1 MSMKLDEYSFNL
13 KEEEI
18 KGGFGFNFKL
28 PNGVVEVKDDDKESV
43 LNNINTIT
51 GSNLIKNDIK
61 TLLQIKRT
69 TYKQSNG
76 TETFVKF
83 NELFD
88 EEKGKSLH
96 FLKASFFKTDKNT
109 IYTHSEH
116 RIPTQLVEDFSE
128 YYANEFERN
137 IVSGVN
143 SKLQEDDFKQS
154 IKAFVTLI
162 NIIYLLC
169 KKIEDYLGG
178 EVQREIKALNKKEL
192 NIVTDIIRLLDE
204 PINGS
209 QSLKEIFITEIYA
222 GDNSDLKDINDGAK
236 IDDEA
241 IFDIKS
247 LSKTKNISLKF
258 IINKL
263 YVLHNYLNKI
273 IIAEPAINI
282 FKPDLYNERSGKNLN
297 YNNYLYLYNAIRKNL
312 KNLKEQP
319 QTETEFNKIKPIKD
333 KSDKSDIGDNLNV
346 LTEIIIEVLNKFNVK
361 ITELYMALPDI
372 LNNNA
377 LIIDTVLQ
385 DLQSKIEKVKTDN
398 QYKSIDDINE
408 DVNTKIQ
415 KLKDSATSDV
425 ESEEVRKRDAD
436 MVNGFKS
443 EMKKLKSD
451 FKTKFEEV
459 KASYNDNLEKYQT
472 QKTEIKSIINSAR
485 ELSEDGSA
493 IITEEQY
500 IAKTEELESLTT
512 KINEYTR
519 LVNQVNAYAT
529 QANELIDETTDKFN
543 LLNTKLDSLR
553 EVKFPNFVESNTR
566 LAPIPDANAEYKTA
580 QLSLIASIKDK
591 YTARR
596 SKESLI
602 AAIEKLLKENDDT
615 QEGFKQDHDSKA
627 AEITDV
633 VSNIN
638 NNIEKINEIL
648 SDDENTDFRYANKLV
663 EELKTNITN
672 YNEFIKEAKNIFNN
686 ARKANGKATV
696 KLVPLN
702 EQLNTNYGDVEKTIN
717 PFSISDINKNTK
729 YRKDLTNIIQRL
741 ETKEAEYAQ
750 KIIEQQETAKKT
762 KLVTLAQARVKGY
775 LARKKAAILKEE
787 QKQIPGLG
795 GGNNTKELRQKL
807 NTMSIKQLKRL
818 SDKKHIEYGNK
829 NTIKSLINNY
839 MKHI

>member
-18 KGGFGFNFKL
+18 KGGFNFKL
-28 PNGVVEVKDDDKESV
+28 PNGVVEVKDDDKENV
-43 LNNINTIT
+43 VNNINDIT
-51 GSNLIKNDIK
+51 GSNLIKTDIN

-69 TYKQSNG
+69 TYKQPNR
-76 TETFVKF
+76 TETFNKF
-83 NELFD
+83 SELFD

-273 IIAEPAINI
+273 IIAGSAINI

-425 ESEEVRKRDAD
+425 ESEEVRKRDAE
-436 MVNGFKS
+436 MVKGFKR
-443 EMKKLKSD
+443 EMEKLESD
-451 FKTKFEEV
+451 FKTEFKKVE
-459 KASYNDNLEKYQT
+459 ASYNDNLEEYKTQT
-472 QKTEIKSIINSAR
+472 TKIESIINSAQ
-485 ELSEDGSA
+485 ELSDGSA

-512 KINEYTR
+512 KINDNEV
-519 LVNQVNAYAT
+519 LLGQVNAYAT
-529 QANELIDETTDKFN
+529 QADMLIDETTVEFN
-543 LLNTKLDSLR
+543 KL
-553 EVKFPNFVESNTR
+553 NTR
-566 LAPIPDANAEYKTA
+566 LTGHGESAAENFVASKERLAQITDAIADYKTA
-580 QLSLIASIKDK
+580 QSTLIASIKDN

-602 AAIEKLLKENDDT
+602 VAIEKLLKENDDT

-633 VSNIN
+633 VNNIN
-638 NNIEKINEIL
+638 NNIKKINEIL
-648 SDDENTDFRYANKLV
+648 SDDENTDFTTVKKLV

-686 ARKANGKATV
+686 AKKANDKATV
-696 KLVPLN
+696 ELVPLN
-702 EQLNTNYGDVEKTIN
+702 KQLNTNYGDVEKTIN

>member
-1 MSMKLDEYSFNL
+1 MSMKLDENSFNL
-13 KEEEI
+13 KEEEF
-18 KGGFGFNFKL
+18 KGGGFSSGL
-28 PNGVVEVKDDDKESV
+28 PHGVSVVDKKKVGEIQKDIERELPEVKFNSDAS
-43 LNNINTIT
+43 
-51 GSNLIKNDIK
+51 
-61 TLLQIKRT
+61 LLQIKKTTRT
-69 TYKQSNG
+69 SDIG
-76 TETFVKF
+76 RGETEAFKKF
-83 NELFD
+83 NKLFD

-109 IYTHSEH
+109 IYTYSEH
-116 RIPTQLVEDFSE
+116 RIPTQLFEDFSE

-137 IVSGVN
+137 IVSEVN

-282 FKPDLYNERSGKNLN
+282 FKPDLYQIRSGKNLN
-297 YNNYLYLYNAIRKNL
+297 YNNYSYLYNAIRKNL

-319 QTETEFNKIKPIKD
+319 QTETEFNNKIKTIEN

-346 LTEIIIEVLNKFNVK
+346 LTEIIIEVLNKFNGK
-361 ITELYMALPDI
+361 ISELYMALPDI

-385 DLQSKIEKVKTDN
+385 DLQSKIEKVKTNN
-398 QYKSIDDINE
+398 QYESIDDINKE
-408 DVNTKIQ
+408 VNTIIQ
-415 KLKDSATSDV
+415 KLKDSATGDV
-425 ESEEVRKRDAD
+425 ESEEVRKRDED
-436 MVNGFKS
+436 MVKGFKS
-443 EMKKLKSD
+443 EMEKLESD
-451 FKTKFEEV
+451 FKTKFKEV
-459 KASYNDNLEKYQT
+459 EASYNNNLKEYQT
-472 QKTEIKSIINSAR
+472 QKTEIESIINSAR
-485 ELSEDGSA
+485 ELSDGSA

-512 KINEYTR
+512 KIDENEV
-519 LVNQVNAYAT
+519 LLGQVNAYAT
-529 QANELIDETTDKFN
+529 RANKLIDETTVEFN
-543 LLNTKLDSLR
+543 KLNTKLTGHGESAA
-553 EVKFPNFVESNTR
+553 ENFVESNSR
-566 LAPIPDANAEYKTA
+566 LAQITDAIADYKTA
-580 QLSLIASIKDK
+580 QLGLIASIKDK

-602 AAIEKLLKENDDT
+602 AAIEKLLKENEDT
-615 QEGFKQDHDSKA
+615 QKGFKQDHDSKA

-633 VSNIN
+633 VNNIN

-648 SDDENTDFRYANKLV
+648 SDDENTDFGSANKLV
-663 EELKTNITN
+663 KELKTNITN

-686 ARKANGKATV
+686 ARKANDKATV
-696 KLVPLN
+696 ELVPLN
-702 EQLNTNYGDVEKTIN
+702 EQLNTNYGDVEKTID
-717 PFSISDINKNTK
+717 PFSISDINKNNK
-729 YRKDLTNIIQRL
+729 YSKDLTNIIQRL
-741 ETKEAEYAQ
+741 ETKKAEYAQ
-750 KIIEQQETAKKT
+750 KIIEQQETAKK
-762 KLVTLAQARVKGY
+762 
-775 LARKKAAILKEE
+775 AAIPKEE

-807 NTMSIKQLKRL
+807 NTMSIKQLKIL
-818 SDKKHIEYGNK
+818 STKNKIEYGNK

-839 MKHI
+839 IKHIKIN